1 MATPQTQRSVPEL
14 LQNIV
19 NNLQEI
25 IRSEFRLA
33 KTEFKDEAGKAAKP
47 AATFGTGLVL
57 SFYGIG
63 FLLLAAVYGLS
74 TIMAGWMAA
83 LLVGAVLT
91 GYCHRNS
98 GFKWKE
104 TETNQSISRQN
115 NSKLG
120 GKCPMGETT
129 GQIERH
135 IQETRDDL
143 GENLNELQQ
152 KVKTAMDWR
161 AQFEQRPGTS
171 LALAFGGGVLLSALL
186 PTRHSSRT
194 SRRVP
199 RMRYRIAMPPFRA
212 SHLTDPFNRNSNEP
226 LQTLDALKG
235 ALLGIAATKVT
246 AFIEDLL
253 PGFKQEFTKAKAGG
267 GKLNAVDSVQSSW
280 EKSSAV
286 GAD

>member
-1 MATPQTQRSVPEL
+1 
-14 LQNIV
+14 
-19 NNLQEI
+19 
-25 IRSEFRLA
+25 
-33 KTEFKDEAGKAAKP
+33 
-47 AATFGTGLVL
+47 
-57 SFYGIG
+57 
-63 FLLLAAVYGLS
+63 
-74 TIMAGWMAA
+74 
-83 LLVGAVLT
+83 
-91 GYCHRNS
+91 
-98 GFKWKE
+98 
-104 TETNQSISRQN
+104 
-115 NSKLG
+115 
-120 GKCPMGETT
+120 MGETT
-129 GQIERH
+129 SQIERH

-143 GENLNELQQ
+143 GENFNELRQ
-152 KVKTAMDWR
+152 KVRTAIDWR

-194 SRRVP
+194 SRSRPANALPDRDATVP
-199 RMRYRIAMPPFRA
+199 SIP
-212 SHLTDPFNRNSNEP
+212 SHRSFNRNSNEP